1 MDGSRWTRG
10 AMDMAVPYDTY
21 LGIDL
26 AGTGRYLEELIGKS
40 GFSVKGIQNILHLS
54 CPQPIYRWMRGQTL
68 PTVEH
73 LYVLAKLF
81 SMHMEELL
89 VHERGNGEEICF
101 FEVSFCS
108 ERIDA
113 YRRQIS
119 CAA

>member
-10 AMDMAVPYDTY
+10 AMDMAVLYDTY

-54 CPQPIYRWMRGQTL
+54 CPQ
-68 PTVEH
+68 
-73 LYVLAKLF
+73 
-81 SMHMEELL
+81 
-89 VHERGNGEEICF
+89 EICF
-101 FEVSFCS
+101 FEVAFCS